1 MTKRAVIP
9 NLCFI
14 KRHQGS
20 STFVEKYTQYII
32 IRELFQEG
40 MNMVGNNLKVGVRM
54 AILLVTV
61 LLLLVAVGY
70 TGYRG
75 VTSVRKANMELLDK
89 DVQLF
94 AAFSEIR

>member
-1 MTKRAVIP
+1 
-9 NLCFI
+9 
-14 KRHQGS
+14 
-20 STFVEKYTQYII
+20 
-32 IRELFQEG
+32 
-40 MNMVGNNLKVGVRM
+40 MVGNNLKVGVRM

-94 AAFSEIR
+94 AAFSEIRVKVLDLRRYEKNMFIRIGAINPVYHPRQTSFRNPIIS